1 MDNTSTNAD
10 ANANER
16 PLLRRARERR
26 FLGGVAAGLAEYLDL
41 DVALVRIG
49 FVALCFLGGV
59 AIPLYVAGW
68 LFIPEDGTDFTIA
81 DDLWRHAPAR

>member
-1 MDNTSTNAD
+1 MDNTGTD
-10 ANANER
+10 ANANGR
-16 PLLRRARERR
+16 PRLRRALEGR

-49 FVALCFLGGV
+49 FVALCFLGGA

-68 LFIPEDGTDFTIA
+68 LFIPDEGTDVTIA